1 MKKRDEVGK
10 EVSGEVKGTNRKNGG
25 KGQGV
30 LSWIIRL
37 VALISISGL
46 VVLPHLFDFEYE
58 REYIKRFEKV
68 EKEHREAIYGYNK
81 LVDEVRTD
89 GVMSDEVRKGM
100 IEHLATL
107 SESDLE
113 LLVRSTD
120 IFDISRYVLES
131 GDDKVNEDKV
141 YTGEFIVPILILEK
155 GMDMDD
161 AELEVFSEEGSKLAT
176 DAWESVGIDRATFN
190 SHVTVFYYLFVFFIA
205 MPVSLYFILYGS
217 IRDDEDISDFVEES
231 QRPEDKKSKE

>member
-1 MKKRDEVGK
+1 MKKRDDVGK
-10 EVSGEVKGTNRKNGG
+10 EVSGEVKGSNRKNGG

-30 LSWIIRL
+30 LAWFIRL

-46 VVLPHLFDFEYE
+46 VVLPHLFDIEYE
-58 REYIKRFEKV
+58 KEYIKRFEKV

-89 GVMSDEVRKGM
+89 GVMSDEVREGM
-100 IEHLATL
+100 IDYLDTL

-113 LLVRSTD
+113 LLVRSTN

-141 YTGEFIVPILILEK
+141 HSGDFIVSYVVLEK
-155 GMDMDD
+155 GMDMED
-161 AELEVFSEEGSKLAT
+161 AELEVFSEDRSKLAT
-176 DAWESVGIDRATFN
+176 DVWESFGINQATFN
-190 SHVTVFYYLFVFFIA
+190 SHVIVFYYLFVFFLA
-205 MPVSLYFILYGS
+205 MPVLVYFILYGS
-217 IRDDEDISDFVEES
+217 DGDGADISDFVEES
-231 QRPEDKKSKE
+231 RRPDDKKSKE